1 MNYHQLPVT
10 EVFQL
15 FNTSKDGLNSS
26 SVTELQK
33 RYGRNEL
40 TEKKKASLLILLLRQ
55 FKDVMIIVLIIASL
69 LAFLIGDVKDTLV
82 IVAIVVVNAIIGF
95 VQEYRAER
103 AMEAL
108 KRMSSLHARVRRGGS
123 ILEIAAADL
132 VPGDVVVLEAGMV
145 VPADIRI
152 SESHSLKVDE
162 ASLTGESFA
171 VEKNTEEAKQDQLAL
186 GDRFNMAFKSTIVT
200 YGRGEGI
207 VVATGMATEIGRIA
221 QLLQEE
227 ESETPLQ
234 KRLASFGKRLSVFI
248 ILMCLILLV
257 VGLIQGEDLY
267 AMLMTSIAVA
277 VAAIPESLPAVIT
290 ISLALGAKRLVA
302 KKALIRRLSAVET
315 LGSVT
320 YICSDKTGTITQNR
334 MTVTDVW
341 VSPHARLFMDLSA
354 RQVLL
359 LSMELNHDLAVG
371 KDTKV
376 TGDPTEIALVEY
388 SRSQPDHDIGWRD
401 TFERSHELP
410 FDSVRKRM
418 TTIYPLDGQWLVV
431 TKGAAEGILEICPE
445 LDHTEVTAK
454 VEEYARQ
461 GKRVLAYATKI
472 VSDLPDT
479 LSIDTIERGLHFSG
493 LAAMLDPPRK
503 EAIQA
508 ITDCHAA
515 GITPVMITGDHPVTA
530 RAIAVE
536 TGIVCSP
543 SDKIITGVELARLSD
558 EDLER
563 EIQHF
568 KVYARVS
575 PEQKLRIVKALQKT
589 NQFVAMTGDG
599 VNDAPA
605 LKRADIGVAM
615 GITGTDVSKEA
626 SHMILLDDNFATI
639 IKAVREGR
647 RIFDNIKKF
656 IKYSITGNTGK
667 VLTVF
672 LAPVAGMPIPLL
684 PIQLLWLNLVTDG
697 LPGLAFASEMAE
709 DDILQRPPRKPNE
722 NILGDGAWLHM
733 VWVGVLMCAVALG
746 LQAWMMDRDREVWMT
761 MVFTVLALSQMG
773 QAMAIRSDWKSLFKQ
788 GVFSNVPLVGAVVLT
803 MTLQF
808 AIIYVPILQDTFKT
822 TALSWKEL
830 LLCIALSSIVF
841 WAVEAEKWFKRIRSR
856 RRMAT
861 PHEA

>member
-10 EVFQL
+10 EILQL
-15 FNTSKDGLNSS
+15 FNTRKEGLNSTA
-26 SVTELQK
+26 VTELQARFGK
-33 RYGRNEL
+33 NEL
-40 TEKKKASLLILLLRQ
+40 TEKKKASPLVLLLRQ
-55 FKDVMIIVLIIASL
+55 FKDVMIIVLIIASF
-69 LAFLIGDVKDTLV
+69 LAFLIGDVKDTMV

-108 KRMSSLHARVRRGGS
+108 KKMSSLHARVRRGGS
-123 ILEIAAADL
+123 IHEIAAADL
-132 VPGDVVVLEAGMV
+132 VPGDMVILEAGMV

-171 VEKNTEEAKQDQLAL
+171 VEKNTEEASQPELAV
-186 GDRFNMAFKSTIVT
+186 GDRVNMAFKSTIVT

-207 VVATGMATEIGRIA
+207 VVATGMSTEIGRIA

-227 ESETPLQ
+227 VSETPLQ
-234 KRLASFGKRLSVFI
+234 KRLANFGKKLSVFI
-248 ILMCLILLV
+248 IFICIVLLV
-257 VGLIQGEDLY
+257 VGLVNGEDLY

-341 VSPHARLFMDLSA
+341 VSPQASLFRNLST

-359 LSMELNHDLAVG
+359 LSMELNHDLDAG
-371 KDTKV
+371 KATQV
-376 TGDPTEIALVEY
+376 TGDPTEIALLEY
-388 SRSQPDHDIGWRD
+388 SRSQPDHDIGWRNS
-401 TFERSHELP
+401 FERSHELP

-431 TKGAAEGILEICPE
+431 TKGAAEGILDICLE
-445 LDHTEVTAK
+445 FNHEMVTAK
-454 VEEYARQ
+454 VEEYASQ

-472 VSDLPDT
+472 VSALPDT
-479 LSIDTIERGLHFSG
+479 LSIETVERDLTFAG

-508 ITDCHAA
+508 IADCHAA
-515 GITPVMITGDHPVTA
+515 GITPVMITGDHPITA
-530 RAIAVE
+530 WAIATE

-543 SDKIITGVELARLSD
+543 SDKIITGVDLARLTD
-558 EDLER
+558 ENLEK
-563 EIQHF
+563 EIQHI

-575 PEQKLRIVKALQKT
+575 PEQKLRIVKTLQKMH
-589 NQFVAMTGDG
+589 QFVAMTGDG

-656 IKYSITGNTGK
+656 IKYSVTGNTGK

-672 LAPVAGMPIPLL
+672 LAPVLGMPIPLL

-697 LPGLAFASEMAE
+697 LPGLAFASELAE
-709 DDILQRPPRKPNE
+709 DDILKRPPRKHNE
-722 NILGDGAWLHM
+722 SIFGDGAWLHM
-733 VWVGVLMCAVALG
+733 LWVGMLMCAVALG
-746 LQAWMMDRDREVWMT
+746 LQAWMMDGEREQWMT
-761 MVFTVLALSQMG
+761 MVFTVLAFSQMG
-773 QAMAIRSDWKSLFKQ
+773 QAMAIRSDWKSLFKL
-788 GVFSNVPLVGAVVLT
+788 GVFSNVPLIGAVTLT
-803 MTLQF
+803 MTLQM
-808 AIIYVPILQDTFKT
+808 AIIYVPFLQDTFKT

-830 LLCIALSSIVF
+830 LLCVALSSIVF
-841 WAVEAEKWFKRIRSR
+841 WAVEIEKWVKRNRSR
-856 RRMAT
+856 RNMDA
-861 PHEA
+861 PHET